1 MLKQSKYQLI
11 TTFMD
16 IKNKKIK
23 SYWIIGI
30 GLSVTSIL
38 FSQFSWQG
46 SAELHTLTELLATVL
61 ALFVGLLALIRFYSR
76 GGSSYLV
83 LGAGFIGVGMLDGYH
98 AVVSSIWFKAYLPS
112 DLPSLIPW
120 SWLASRIFL
129 SAILLSLYFIIKRES
144 ENKDTKKITSKR
156 VFSFIFI
163 TTLCSFIFF
172 AFTPLPNGYFNNAF
186 FNRPEEL
193 IPATLF
199 LFALF
204 GFIKQEN
211 WQAKNFS
218 DWLIIAIIVNLIT
231 QFLVMPY
238 SNHLFDIQFNLA
250 HLLKIISYICIL
262 YGLSFSAFNAFQE
275 ADIQTK
281 IRKKAQISLEAS
293 EIRNRTMMNSLADGL
308 ILINETGVIEN
319 INNAACKLF
328 GYSKLETLGK
338 NIKILMSEPYHSQH
352 DDYLSAH
359 LKPGKENIILSNR
372 KVIGLKKD
380 GSTFPME
387 LSVSKMKVSGKQ
399 KYSGIIRDDT
409 QRLQAENEL
418 ISARDKAQIA
428 TEAKSNFLATM
439 SHEIRT
445 PMNGVLGMIELLQ
458 DTPLNAQQKDIIKT
472 ISDSGSALLD
482 IINDI
487 LEYSKV
493 EAGKVELELFPFNL
507 ERTVYDVTRLLQV
520 KAEEKNIELI
530 FYYHTDCPQHVIGDA
545 GRIRQII
552 LNLVGN
558 AIKFTE
564 NGQVM
569 VEVKRTKN
577 TDNNYNTCIEITD
590 TGVGIKNKDKDML
603 FESFTQA
610 DNTTSRKYG
619 GTGLGL
625 SICKQLINLMEGTI
639 DVKSELGDGSMFW
652 FELFLEE
659 SGTPKKLIET
669 DLNGMRILIVDN
681 NPINVQILKEQL
693 IKLNMIVSNESNTT
707 DVIPQMLSAHKI
719 EKPYNIVIINNMMPE
734 LNGADLGHEI
744 LNHNT
749 LKNTPLVL
757 LTSATNLG
765 DAAVYKK
772 IGFAS
777 YLTKPILSE
786 ILYKTLKRVLGLK
799 HNEKID
805 DSTNDIFLTRHTIIE
820 DEIESKNKH
829 IALSGKVLL
838 VEDMI
843 INQKVALG
851 LMERLDLKIDI
862 ANNGKEAVEKHSRNK
877 YDIILMDCQM
887 PTMDGFE
894 ATKIIR
900 ETDTDIPIIAVTANV
915 LSSDKERCNQ
925 AGMNDHLS
933 KPFNRQQLVNIL
945 SRWLNTED
953 TKTLNHSS
961 HINVENEENNSIN
974 YETLSQMKKTLGS
987 VFDELIPAYINQS
1000 DDIMKDFMSRF
1011 NENDIKT
1018 IERYAHSMK
1027 SSSLNLGAET
1037 VSEVA
1042 LKLENMCRNNTEKTQ
1057 IHAQIVS
1064 IIKEYNT
1071 AKNTLL
1077 NYHDRGNKSVE

>member
-1 MLKQSKYQLI
+1 
-11 TTFMD
+11 MD

-23 SYWIIGI
+23 SYWVIGI
-30 GLSVTSIL
+30 GLSITSIL

-46 SAELHTLTELLATVL
+46 SAELHTLMELLATVL
-61 ALFVGLLALIRFYSR
+61 ALFIGLLALIRFYSR

-98 AVVSSIWFKAYLPS
+98 AVVSSTWFRAYLPS

-129 SAILLSLYFIIKRES
+129 SAILFSLYFILKRES
-144 ENKDTKKITSKR
+144 KNKDTKKITPKY
-156 VFSFIFI
+156 VFSFISI

-172 AFTPLPNGYFNNAF
+172 AFTPLPNGYFDNAF
-186 FNRPEEL
+186 FHRPEEL

-199 LFALF
+199 LFALM
-204 GFIKQEN
+204 GFIKQGN
-211 WQAKNFS
+211 WQTKNFS
-218 DWLIIAIIVNLIT
+218 DWLVIAIIVNLVT

-238 SNHLFDIQFNLA
+238 SNHLFDTQFDLA

-262 YGLSFSAFNAFQE
+262 YGLSFSVFNAFQE

-308 ILINETGVIEN
+308 ILINETGIIEN

-328 GYSKLETLGK
+328 GYSKLEMLGK
-338 NIKILMSEPYHSQH
+338 NIKILMPDPYHSEH
-352 DDYLSAH
+352 DDYLSRCFI
-359 LKPGKENIILSNR
+359 KEKENITLSNR

-387 LSVSKMKVSGKQ
+387 LSVSKMKISGKQ

-428 TEAKSNFLATM
+428 AEAKSNFLASM

-472 ISDSGSALLD
+472 ISDSGSSLLD

-487 LEYSKV
+487 LEYSKA
-493 EAGKVELELFPFNL
+493 EAGKIEIELFPFNL

-520 KAEEKNIELI
+520 NAEEKNIELI
-530 FYYHTDCPQHVIGDA
+530 FYYHTNCPQHVMGDA
-545 GRIRQII
+545 GRIRQIV

-569 VEVKRTKN
+569 VEVKCAKN
-577 TDNNYNTCIEITD
+577 SDKNIRIEVTD
-590 TGVGIKNKDKDML
+590 TGVGINDEDKEML

-610 DNTTSRKYG
+610 DNSTSRKYG

-625 SICKQLINLMEGTI
+625 SICKQLINLMGGTI
-639 DVKSELGDGSMFW
+639 DVKSKLGEGSIFW
-652 FELFLEE
+652 FELLLNEAD
-659 SGTPKKLIET
+659 TPKKLIET
-669 DLNGMRILIVDN
+669 NLTGMRVLIVDN
-681 NPINVQILKEQL
+681 NPINAQILKEQL
-693 IKLNMIVSNESNTT
+693 IKLKMIVSEEANAK
-707 DVIPQMLSAHKI
+707 DVTQQMLSAHKM
-719 EKPYNIVIINNMMPE
+719 EKPYNIVIIDNILPA
-734 LNGADLGHEI
+734 LNGADLGREILSHEI
-744 LNHNT
+744 

-765 DAAVYKK
+765 DAAIYKK

-777 YLTKPILSE
+777 YLTKPILSD
-786 ILYKTLKRVLGLK
+786 ILYKTLARVLGQK
-799 HNEKID
+799 N
-805 DSTNDIFLTRHTIIE
+805 TNSFLTRHTIIE
-820 DEIESKNKH
+820 DEIEDQNKH
-829 IALSGKVLL
+829 IILSGKALL

-851 LMERLDLKIDI
+851 LMESLNLKIDI
-862 ANNGKEAVEKHSRNK
+862 ANNGKEAVEKHSKNK

-887 PTMDGFE
+887 PIMDGFE

-915 LSSDKERCNQ
+915 LSSDKERCYQ

-933 KPFNRQQLVNIL
+933 KPFNKQQLISIL
-945 SRWLNTED
+945 SHWLNTLKTE
-953 TKTLNHSS
+953 TLNDSPN
-961 HINVENEENNSIN
+961 INIEHEKNNSIN

-987 VFDELIPAYINQS
+987 VFKELIPAYIEQS
-1000 DDIMKDFMSRF
+1000 GDIMEDFIPRF

-1027 SSSLNLGAET
+1027 SSSLNLGAEK

-1042 LKLENMCRNNTEKTQ
+1042 LTLEKMCRNNNDKTQ
-1057 IHAQIVS
+1057 IHAQIES
-1064 IIKEYNT
+1064 IIEEYNI

-1077 NYHDRGNKSVE
+1077 NYHERGNKSVE